1 MHPCPHTSGIFADD
15 VGVGVV
21 CIRCVC
27 IGVGQWDMY
36 SGFGSITD
44 ILIIVSRGVSSM
56 WMDLVFVYVNA
67 THIPRSVG
75 MDSSFVFDRF
85 VHLRVY
91 QT

>member
-1 MHPCPHTSGIFADD
+1 MMLEWAWCVFG
-15 VGVGVV
+15 
-21 CIRCVC
+21 VC

-44 ILIIVSRGVSSM
+44 ILIVVLRGVSSM

-75 MDSSFVFDRF
+75 MDSSLFLIDLFI
-85 VHLRVY
+85 
-91 QT
+91 